1 MGAARHFLKTAL
13 ADRSEEEK
21 FKVLQPTLEVNPSH
35 PLIVCLHKL
44 KADDPELAKLLAEQ
58 VADWSIDWMIYFLFV
73 CLFYLSFSY
82 LIIRVVA
89 ARSSIECE

>member
-1 MGAARHFLKTAL
+1 MKWTLINTLHLKLKKLQATKRLVAHPCILTVNEMGAARHFLKTAL

-58 VADWSIDWMIYFLFV
+58 VAD
-73 CLFYLSFSY
+73 
-82 LIIRVVA
+82 
-89 ARSSIECE
+89 